1 MFIMYVSLVF
11 RVSQTTK
18 AHHRSQ
24 HVQSHQDTSSLPE
37 GKSSKSQ
44 TAGDAV

>member
-1 MFIMYVSLVF
+1 MFIMYVSLVL

-24 HVQSHQDTSSLPE
+24 HVQSLKQDTSAFFLRENLPI
-37 GKSSKSQ
+37 
-44 TAGDAV
+44 